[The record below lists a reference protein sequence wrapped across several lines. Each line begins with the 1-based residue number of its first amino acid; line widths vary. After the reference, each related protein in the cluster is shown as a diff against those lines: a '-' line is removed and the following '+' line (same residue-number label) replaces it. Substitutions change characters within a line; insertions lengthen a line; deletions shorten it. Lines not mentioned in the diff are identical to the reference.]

1 VPEQAASVALDAVMT
16 LDARLVG
23 TLARPRLYALVLA
36 GFAGFALA
44 IAAVG
49 LFGVLSYSVAQRSR
63 EMAIRAAL
71 GARPSDL
78 VRLVLREGLVITAA
92 GAAAGLWIASLLARS
107 LTAFLFGIRP
117 HDPLTFVG
125 VPVLL
130 IAIAALA
137 CSVPARRAVKESIIA
152 HP

>member
-1 VPEQAASVALDAVMT
+1 
-16 LDARLVG
+16 
-23 TLARPRLYALVLA
+23 
-36 GFAGFALA
+36 
-44 IAAVG
+44 
-49 LFGVLSYSVAQRSR
+49 
-63 EMAIRAAL
+63 MAIRAAL

>member
-1 VPEQAASVALDAVMT
+1 
-16 LDARLVG
+16 VG

-117 HDPLTFVG
+117 HDPVTFVG